1 AVAGERVTLVG
12 SVTRLAPPAVAPT
25 GVLRLGIGPA
35 SCDVVLERG
44 ITGGDCDVVVPAA
57 GDLTASAW
65 YPGDARYLP
74 AVSPGVPVR
83 AEPGT
88 ARVTVTA
95 PTSPTPRGPA
105 WNDREPVRVTWD
117 VRGGLTRPTGRVQVW
132 THEGRQR
139 CADDGVVGACDVRF
153 DAPADGAWVEVR
165 FPGDDAYRPAAGRV
179 TGKVV
184 GCHEV
189 RVLEGRVRTPANCSG
204 DRYLSGTRV
213 ELEAPERDAHR

>member
-1 AVAGERVTLVG
+1 ALGVPSVSGPYATYIVDVPLTRLLDGGSHTLTVVYSGDRWHRESTTTAPVTVSRTSVDASVEVWGRAVAGERVTLVG

-139 CADDGVVGACDVRF
+139 CADD
-153 DAPADGAWVEVR
+153 
-165 FPGDDAYRPAAGRV
+165 
-179 TGKVV
+179 
-184 GCHEV
+184 
-189 RVLEGRVRTPANCSG
+189 
-204 DRYLSGTRV
+204 
-213 ELEAPERDAHR
+213 